1 MFCYPRRCVISKLI
15 FYFRKY
21 WTNEPHQQRCNMNCL
36 KFHKPE
42 CPLFHEDPKPCYD
55 RVIILC
61 GCASH
66 SSAINECLC
75 DRCSEGNTCPRR
87 WLRPHSSAV
96 SERDKVLDELEDILK
111 QRERILNTGDGA
123 HKYTI
128 KIIREKMAELRSQKG
143 EQE

>member
-1 MFCYPRRCVISKLI
+1 
-15 FYFRKY
+15 
-21 WTNEPHQQRCNMNCL
+21 MNCL

-96 SERDKVLDELEDILK
+96 SERDKVLKQLLHLIQTNGNYDGTNEPVLKILEYIE
-111 QRERILNTGDGA
+111 Q
-123 HKYTI
+123 
-128 KIIREKMAELRSQKG
+128 LRSQKG
-143 EQE
+143 EQR